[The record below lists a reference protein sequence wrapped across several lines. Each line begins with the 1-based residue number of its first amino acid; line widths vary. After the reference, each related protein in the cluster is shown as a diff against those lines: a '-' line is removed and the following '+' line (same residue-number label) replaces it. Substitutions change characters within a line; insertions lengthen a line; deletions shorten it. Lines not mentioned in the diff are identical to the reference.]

1 MATRLNFAS
10 VDFSELFERLI
21 TSKRESGSDIRD
33 AVAAIIEDIRG
44 CGDDALL
51 ALTAKYDG
59 LAVGSVAE
67 LAIPDGE
74 LQAALNGLDD
84 DLRQSLEL
92 AAARIQAFHEN
103 QRPDGFAYTDATG
116 VRLAMRY
123 TPVDAVGLYVPGGKA
138 AYPSSVLMNAIPA
151 MVAGVKRRVMVVPAR
166 DGNVNDLVLAAA
178 ALAGVTEVWRIGS

>member
-1 MATRLNFAS
+1 MAKRLNFAS

-21 TSKRESGSDIRD
+21 DRKRETGSDVHD
-33 AVAAIIEDIRG
+33 AVAAIIADIRG
-44 CGDDALL
+44 RGDEALL

-67 LAIPDGE
+67 LAISGDE

-103 QRPDGFAYTDATG
+103 QRPDEF
-116 VRLAMRY
+116 RLYR
-123 TPVDAVGLYVPGGKA
+123 
-138 AYPSSVLMNAIPA
+138 
-151 MVAGVKRRVMVVPAR
+151 
-166 DGNVNDLVLAAA
+166 
-178 ALAGVTEVWRIGS
+178 

>member
-21 TSKRESGSDIRD
+21 SSKRESGSDIRD

-92 AAARIQAFHEN
+92 AGTCIQAFHEN
-103 QRPDGFAYTDATG
+103 QRPMASPTPMQLGCDLQCDIH
-116 VRLAMRY
+116 RLTR
-123 TPVDAVGLYVPGGKA
+123 
-138 AYPSSVLMNAIPA
+138 SVFMCPA
-151 MVAGVKRRVMVVPAR
+151 ERRLIRPR
-166 DGNVNDLVLAAA
+166 
-178 ALAGVTEVWRIGS
+178 S